1 MKQLNFVKGDFRL
14 YFSCLVH
21 MHESKW
27 DLPAQKGGT
36 PQSKI

>member
-1 MKQLNFVKGDFRL
+1 MKQLNFLKGDFDFI
-14 YFSCLVH
+14 FSCLVH
-21 MHESKW
+21 MHESKR